1 LPQGLALDVRRTAP
15 RASETVLI
23 LYDEHTI
30 ESVDKERRVIV
41 VTPPEGLL
49 E

>member
-1 LPQGLALDVRRTAP
+1 MLQYDDRTVA
-15 RASETVLI
+15 
-23 LYDEHTI
+23 
-30 ESVDKERRVIV
+30 SVDKEARVIV